1 MVPIN
6 VVAVSEVTPVKV
18 VTVAPNATEVLP
30 IVKELTVGVIVEAV
44 VKRVPVLSGNVNVLS
59 AVASADVRV
68 IS

>member
-44 VKRVPVLSGNVNVLS
+44 VKSVPVLSGNVNVLS